1 MNSQLQPSMHTDDRR
16 RRTEARSAPDPRNGG
31 RTSATTR
38 HGVSLA
44 DGRVQCST
52 HHTLPAPGA
61 PASVETL
68 YPNVAEFVAACGPSR
83 HGPAG
88 DVTVLLDGTEVTG
101 SLIHHL
107 SPDGTRSS

>member
-1 MNSQLQPSMHTDDRR
+1 MHTGDRR
-16 RRTEARSAPDPRNGG
+16 RRTEPWSASDRRNGG
-31 RTSATTR
+31 RTSATTH

-68 YPNVAEFVAACGPSR
+68 YPDVAEFVAACGPSR
-83 HGPAG
+83 HGPVG
-88 DVTVLLDGTEVTG
+88 DVTVLLDGTEVTE
-101 SLIHHL
+101 SHIRHL
-107 SPDGTRSS
+107 SPDGSRSS

>member
-1 MNSQLQPSMHTDDRR
+1 MHAGDRR
-16 RRTEARSAPDPRNGG
+16 RRTEPRSAPDRRNGG
-31 RTSATTR
+31 RTSATTH

-44 DGRVQCST
+44 DGPVQCST

-68 YPNVAEFVAACGPSR
+68 YPDVAEFVAACGPSR

-88 DVTVLLDGTEVTG
+88 DVTVLLDGTEVTE
-101 SLIHHL
+101 SHIRHL
-107 SPDGTRSS
+107 SPHGSRPS